1 MISAEEW
8 GVIALSAKVALAA
21 TIALLPVAWALA
33 WLLARGRFRGKLL
46 VDALVH
52 LPLVVPP
59 VVVGYV
65 LLLLF
70 APSGLFGGIVER
82 LTGATLVFS
91 WQGAA
96 LASAVMALPLAVRA
110 IRLSLEAIDAEVDE
124 SARLLGASL
133 VQRLWRIYLPLS
145 RPGIFAAAMLGF
157 ARALG
162 EFGATITFVASVPG
176 ETMTLPL
183 AIHAALQRPDGEAMV
198 LRLTLFSVLL
208 SFAALVASEMIARTR
223 RFSRAD

>member
-8 GVIALSAKVALAA
+8 GIIALSAKVALVA
-21 TIALLPVAWALA
+21 TIALLPIAWPLA
-33 WLLARGRFRGKLL
+33 WVLARVQFRGKALL
-46 VDALVH
+46 DALVH

-65 LLLLF
+65 LLLLL
-70 APSGLFGGIVER
+70 APAGLLGGVVTR
-82 LTGATLVFS
+82 LTGGSLVFS

-96 LASAVMALPLAVRA
+96 IASAVMALPLAVRA
-110 IRLSLEAIDAEVDE
+110 IRLSLETIDSEVDE
-124 SARLLGASL
+124 SARLLGASFCK
-133 VQRLWRIYLPLS
+133 RLWRIYVPLS
-145 RPGIFAAAMLGF
+145 MPGILAAATLSF

-183 AIHAALQRPDGEAMV
+183 AIHAALQRPGGDGLV
-198 LRLTLFSVLL
+198 LRLTLFSICL
-208 SFAALVASEMIARTR
+208 SLAALLVSEWMSR
-223 RFSRAD
+223 REKSRI